1 MKEIVNQKAID
12 ELNSQ
17 LSNPAMT
24 RQKRKKILNEMK
36 KLLFLV
42 SINEPIALISDTH
55 IGSKNDNFEYIKR
68 AYDFFNQ
75 KGIKKVLHTGDL
87 FDGLCEYQNI
97 YEISKK
103 EVICQKQID
112 KLFKE
117 YPKGFENF
125 IILGNHD
132 EDILRLDETLID
144 TLFMNREDFI
154 FLGTNMGYLKWYEKT
169 IVMKDQKGD
178 SVSSDL
184 ILKGHAHFFSYPEV
198 KTILRLPTLSDNH
211 PIKVSNRYGLPG
223 FLVCEKEVNNY
234 WFDYYV
240 FYDGDLKRV
249 LKQQTL
255 FHKS

>member
-1 MKEIVNQKAID
+1 MKEIVKQKAID
-12 ELNSQ
+12 
-17 LSNPAMT
+17 
-24 RQKRKKILNEMK
+24 
-36 KLLFLV
+36 
-42 SINEPIALISDTH
+42 
-55 IGSKNDNFEYIKR
+55 
-68 AYDFFNQ
+68 
-75 KGIKKVLHTGDL
+75 
-87 FDGLCEYQNI
+87 
-97 YEISKK
+97 
-103 EVICQKQID
+103 
-112 KLFKE
+112 
-117 YPKGFENF
+117 
-125 IILGNHD
+125 
-132 EDILRLDETLID
+132 
-144 TLFMNREDFI
+144 TLFINREDFI

-249 LKQQTL
+249 LKRQTL
-255 FHKS
+255 FHKSSKRCFINLDKSLFFGYSNESRKGVRK